1 MRPREE
7 IKKEVLND
15 FREQTIAKI
24 TMNELM
30 LDLLKEQYKASLKS
44 NSKVI
49 TQQQTDN
56 KKAVQDREANE
67 VDLIRDLEAVEALL
81 KEMEEE

>member
-30 LDLLKEQYKASLKS
+30 LDLLKKQYKASLKS